1 MTKMKNELKVV
12 ELRIIPMII
21 PLKVRLS
28 KGHTRVG
35 SEEGRRLEEREKKAH
50 RFKFSRQSFFIEYPL
65 PIRLYIL

>member
-28 KGHTRVG
+28 KGPTRVG
-35 SEEGRRLEEREKKAH
+35 SEEGRRLEERKESTP
-50 RFKFSRQSFFIEYPL
+50 FQIL
-65 PIRLYIL
+65 WTVILY